1 MENADIKRLEK
12 VKFFL
17 DFKSF
22 SAFSRAIGL
31 NSAQIFT
38 DIRAK
43 KQSIT
48 KNLAQK
54 ICDTIHQS
62 PIDDPVRRVW
72 WVRSERHEELV
83 PKWKVLTSHCGRKT
97 FVVSALSLDIASEV
111 IMRWTGHKNHKTMKP
126 YIAIVDDI
134 KKKSM
139 SKFDMLAD
147 KMTDL

>member
-1 MENADIKRLEK
+1 MENTDIKRLEK

-17 DFKSF
+17 NFKSF

-54 ICDTIHQS
+54 ICDYDSSISYQWLLTGEGNMIIENGSSAPSINTISQTGNNVQNNGINEESVSKMLDTIHSQQQTIQS
-62 PIDDPVRRVW
+62 
-72 WVRSERHEELV
+72 LV
-83 PKWKVLTSHCGRKT
+83 
-97 FVVSALSLDIASEV
+97 E
-111 IMRWTGHKNHKTMKP
+111 
-126 YIAIVDDI
+126 
-134 KKKSM
+134 
-139 SKFDMLAD
+139 MLKA
-147 KMTDL
+147 K